1 MQAGRD
7 VPDGAGATGLLR
19 GEHGIDQG
27 QGEVWLAMLR
37 RRLMVKTSLTSEVLG
52 LVDVASKKHSLDFWT
67 LVAHVEKESSGNPLA
82 YRLEPVYRWFY
93 PRGTVPSGQE
103 LLFQKTSWG
112 LLQIMG
118 ATAREL
124 GYATAPKIWP
134 DSPLLDAPATA
145 LHLGCRYFVRQL
157 RRYGNIRDALSAYNA
172 GHATP
177 NNFGAYVEPI
187 LERADALK
195 EAAA

>member
-1 MQAGRD
+1 MKT
-7 VPDGAGATGLLR
+7 PLR
-19 GEHGIDQG
+19 PEI
-27 QGEVWLAMLR
+27 LALAD
-37 RRLMVKTSLTSEVLG
+37 T
-52 LVDVASKKHSLDFWT
+52 ASKKHLLDFWT
-67 LVAHVEKESSGNPLA
+67 LVSQIEKESSGNPLA
-82 YRLEPVYRWFY
+82 LRLEPTYRWFY
-93 PRGTVPSGQE
+93 PRGSRPTGE
-103 LLFQKTSWG
+103 EFEFQRTSWG

-124 GYATAPKIWP
+124 GYTVAAQKWP
-134 DSPLLDAPATA
+134 ASPLRDDWATA
-145 LHLGCRYFVRQL
+145 LDLGCRYLTRQL

-177 NNFGAYVEPI
+177 DNFGAYVEPI

>member
-1 MQAGRD
+1 
-7 VPDGAGATGLLR
+7 VTPTTYLKP
-19 GEHGIDQG
+19 EI
-27 QGEVWLAMLR
+27 LA
-37 RRLMVKTSLTSEVLG
+37 
-52 LVDVASKKHSLDFWT
+52 LVDPAAKKNGLDFWT
-67 LVAHVEKESSGNPLA
+67 LVAQIEKESSGNPLA
-82 YRLEPVYRWFY
+82 MRHEPDFRWFY
-93 PRGTVPSGQE
+93 PRGAHPTGDE
-103 LLFQKTSWG
+103 LEFQRSSWG

-124 GYATAPKIWP
+124 GYT
-134 DSPLLDAPATA
+134 APATPWPSSPLKNDPVTA
-145 LHLGCRYFVRQL
+145 LDLGCRYL
-157 RRYGNIRDALSAYNA
+157 AGELKRYGNLRDALSAYNS